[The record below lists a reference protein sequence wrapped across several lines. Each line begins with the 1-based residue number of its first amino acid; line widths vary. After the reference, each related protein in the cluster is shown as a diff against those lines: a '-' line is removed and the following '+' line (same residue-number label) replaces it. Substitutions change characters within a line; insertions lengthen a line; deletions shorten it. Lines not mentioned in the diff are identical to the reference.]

1 MTPTQLAEI
10 EARLRAATPGPGK
23 LAGEALFI
31 SVQPFGFGRIC
42 ETDQSVNDAKF
53 IANAPTDI
61 AALIAE
67 IARLRAALKQACDC
81 TTCLGVGT
89 IEVVTGYKD
98 NGPNDPEEIY
108 EHDECPECSGEKVG
122 VHVTE
127 ATARVL
133 ESCR

>member
-1 MTPTQLAEI
+1 MTDAQLAEI

-61 AALIAE
+61 SALIAALKERDAE
-67 IARLRAALKQACDC
+67 IARLKALLERAEICRCRGMYICDLHC
-81 TTCLGVGT
+81 VRG
-89 IEVVTGYKD
+89 
-98 NGPNDPEEIY
+98 
-108 EHDECPECSGEKVG
+108 
-122 VHVTE
+122 
-127 ATARVL
+127 
-133 ESCR
+133 